1 MLFNSTIGLI
11 WWGLLLRTAGD
22 LLRDA
27 GRGAGAGGGG
37 RRRQR
42 TENALSPPWVPGLQ
56 IYTTMPG
63 LFSAGDGTQGFMH
76 ARQILYQLNEKP
88 QTKKILLYVGACGVT
103 FEHFL
108 HCVLWGEVPVHHCRL
123 CLGALEMEL
132 SLGNESLYPESFHH
146 LCHYFR

>member
-27 GRGAGAGGGG
+27 GRVGGG
-37 RRRQR
+37 RRQR

-63 LFSAGDGTQGFMH
+63 LFSAGDGTQGFMR

-88 QTKKILLYVGACGVT
+88 QTKKILLYVGAFGVT
-103 FEHFL
+103 FKQFL
-108 HCVLWGEVPVHHCRL
+108 HCVLWGEVPAHRCL

-132 SLGNESLYPESFHH
+132 SLGTECLYPESSHH
-146 LCHYFR
+146 LCHYF